1 MEIADLIIIMRKLH
15 HDSAHCAYHNRPH
28 ASLLRGVSSTWLTK
42 LAKHLALI
50 VCLMILG
57 EAAGR
62 PVIGQLGIIL
72 LVILAALIN
81 SVGRALQR
89 RLPVR
94 IPLSKRLS

>member
-1 MEIADLIIIMRKLH
+1 
-15 HDSAHCAYHNRPH
+15 
-28 ASLLRGVSSTWLTK
+28 
-42 LAKHLALI
+42 
-50 VCLMILG
+50 MILG